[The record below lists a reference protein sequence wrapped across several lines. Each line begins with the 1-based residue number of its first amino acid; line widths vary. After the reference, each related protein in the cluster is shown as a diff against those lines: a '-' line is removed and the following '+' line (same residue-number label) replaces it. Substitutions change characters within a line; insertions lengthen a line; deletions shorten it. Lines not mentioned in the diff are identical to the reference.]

1 MEETAEADI
10 IAAMLWRRLLSVAPA
25 LLVLLLAS
33 AAFAD
38 VDPALFQDL
47 HWRLIGPFRG
57 GRVLAVSGVPG
68 EPEHF
73 YFGSVNGGVWETRD
87 AGRTWQPLFDG
98 QPIGSIGALA
108 VAASNSRILY
118 VGSGEADMRSDIAQ
132 GDGMYKS
139 TDGGKTWAHIG
150 LRDSQQIGRVL
161 IHPKNPDVA
170 YVAALGHPYG
180 PNAERGVYRTRDGG
194 KSWQKVLGGK
204 DDKAG
209 DVGAIDL
216 AFEPGRPEVI
226 YASLWQTRRPPWNV
240 YPPSNGPGGGL
251 YKSTD
256 GGDSWQR
263 LTAGLPAKPGRI
275 GLAVAP
281 SRPRRVYAMVDAE
294 GDGGL
299 YRSDDAGAH
308 WAKMSNDRR
317 IWQRGW
323 YFSGIAVEPR
333 NPDVVYACN
342 TNLLRSEDGGK
353 TFVPIKGAP
362 GGDDYHELWIDPQH
376 PERRILG
383 VDQGSVISLN
393 GGETWSSWYNQPTG
407 QFYHVSTDDRF
418 PYWVYGSQQDSGAA
432 GVPSKT
438 DGYDG
443 INLTVFRE
451 MAAGGESDNI
461 APDPRDPEILFG
473 GRVDKLDLRTG
484 QTRSVDPTLSSPD
497 RYRAVWTLPLVFSHR
512 DPRVLYFSH
521 QRMFRTADG
530 GEHWTVISPDLTRE
544 DPGTPANLDPV
555 TAANTDEPGPRHGV
569 IYAIAPSRLADHDLW
584 AGTDDGLIWRTRDE
598 GEHWTDVTPP
608 ALTPWSKVGIIDT
621 SHFDAETAYAAVD
634 RHRLDDFK
642 PYIYRT
648 HDGGESWQLIAAGI
662 PDGSFVNAVRE
673 DPVRQGL
680 LYAGTEKGVYV
691 SFDDGGRWQPL
702 QANLP
707 VTSVRDIDVH
717 GDDIV
722 IATHGRA
729 FWVLDGVTPLR
740 QLGGA
745 GETGATR
752 LFAPAPAVR
761 FRPAGFTGTP
771 MPKDEALAANPEVGA
786 FLDYV
791 LKSAAKQV
799 ILEIRDEQGGLV
811 SRFSSADPAP
821 PPDLAKITIAP
832 QWVPPPAKL
841 STAPGMHRFVWPLRY
856 AAPAVLASL
865 HRWVPAGVWAPP
877 GRYTAVLEVD
887 GERFTQPL
895 TIVPDPRIALSAMGP
910 EDYARQFAL
919 ARRIEEARTRIATA
933 LQEADTFTKAL
944 RPEDTALRQR
954 VEEVTGLGPGDQPL
968 PGRTLDS
975 LSFVG
980 ETLDKLD
987 GAVDGADAPP
997 SPDAVTGFEK
1007 VQPNL
1012 AAALAA
1018 WEAFKKDQE

>member
-1 MEETAEADI
+1 VRARDEEADI
-10 IAAMLWRRLLSVAPA
+10 IAAMLLRRLLSAAPA

-33 AAFAD
+33 AVFAD
-38 VDPALFQDL
+38 IDPALFQDL

-108 VAASNSRILY
+108 VAPSNPRILY
-118 VGSGEADMRSDIAQ
+118 VGSGEADMRSDISQ
-132 GDGMYKS
+132 GNGMYKS
-139 TDGGKTWAHIG
+139 TDGGKSWSHIG
-150 LRDSQQIGRVL
+150 LVDSQQIGRVL

-194 KSWQKVLGGK
+194 KSWQKILGGK
-204 DDKAG
+204 DDKTG
-209 DVGAIDL
+209 DVGAIEL

-226 YASLWQTRRPPWNV
+226 YASLWQTRRTPWNV
-240 YPPSNGPGGGL
+240 YPPSNGPGSGL

-256 GGDSWQR
+256 GGDTWKQ
-263 LTAGLPAKPGRI
+263 LTTGLPAKPGRI

-294 GDGGL
+294 GEGGL

-308 WAKMSNDRR
+308 WTKMSGDRR

-323 YFSGIAVEPR
+323 YFGGMAVEPR

-342 TNLLRSEDGGK
+342 TNLLRSGDGGK
-353 TFVPIKGAP
+353 TFVPVKGAP

-407 QFYHVSTDDRF
+407 QFYHVITDNRF

-438 DGYDG
+438 NTYDG
-443 INLTVFRE
+443 IDLTAFRE
-451 MAAGGESDNI
+451 TAAGGESDNI
-461 APDPRDPEILFG
+461 APDPRDPETLFG

-484 QTRSVDPTLSSPD
+484 QTRSVDPTLMYPD
-497 RYRAVWTLPLVFSHR
+497 RYRDVWTLPLVFSHR

-521 QRMFRTADG
+521 QRMFRTEDG
-530 GEHWTVISPDLTRE
+530 GEHWTMISPDLTRE
-544 DPGTPANLDPV
+544 NPGTPANLDPV
-555 TAANTDEPGPRHGV
+555 TAANADDPSPRRGV
-569 IYAIAPSRLADHDLW
+569 IYAIAPSRLTDHDLW
-584 AGTDDGLIWRTRDE
+584 AGTDDGLIWRSRDE
-598 GEHWTDVTPP
+598 GEHWTDITPP

-621 SHFDAETAYAAVD
+621 SHFDPETAYAAVD

-673 DPVRQGL
+673 DPVRKGL

-717 GDDIV
+717 GDDVV

-740 QLGGA
+740 QLGGP
-745 GETGATR
+745 GDTGDTAATR
-752 LFAPAPAVR
+752 LFAPATAVR

-771 MPKDEALAANPEVGA
+771 MPKDEALAANPEAGA

-791 LKSAAKQV
+791 LKSAARQV
-799 ILEIRDEQGGLV
+799 ILEIHDEQGGLV
-811 SRFSSADPAP
+811 RRYSSADPAP
-821 PPDLAKITIAP
+821 PPDLSKITVAP

-856 AAPAVLASL
+856 AATAAPAALATGG
-865 HRWVPAGVWAPP
+865 RRGADGPWAPP

-895 TIVPDPRIALSAMGP
+895 TVAPDPRITMKP

-919 ARRIEEARTRIATA
+919 ARRIEEARAKVATA
-933 LQEADTFTKAL
+933 LQEAGTFAAL
-944 RPEDTALRQR
+944 QQR
-954 VEEVTGLGPGDQPL
+954 LEEVTGLGPAGQPS
-968 PGRTLDS
+968 PRRTLDS

-997 SPDAVTGFEK
+997 SPDAVAGFEK
-1007 VQPNL
+1007 IQPHL

-1018 WEAFKKDQE
+1018 WEAFKTKEVVKH